1 MWHANAPLPN
11 RPVEEDH
18 IMLRY
23 ARCLTSRLS
32 CVALVLVVVLAAT
45 SLIAAAQE
53 TVKIGGVFSLTG
65 KLTSLGLPGATA
77 AKLAVKEIN
86 ERGGITVGG
95 KRLTIDFVL
104 RDDRGIAAEA
114 VASTLELTTKEN
126 IRFIFGPI
134 GTVVGMPA
142 VEVTRKAGVM
152 HFNPLTGIGP
162 LVGKPEYPYLF
173 QTYNWEF
180 GERGRIRT
188 YAPFIAK
195 TAKEHGIKRVA
206 ILDSTDDYSSQV
218 LEAYVPKLKE
228 LGLEILTVERYD
240 RAGTV
245 DFYPQLTKI
254 KALKP
259 DALIWGYSDEAGKL
273 IVRQALET
281 AVTKKFISWQGAT
294 EVPALPYKDQL
305 ELYTWV
311 IGTRSPQSEDPKM
324 RDWTRRMMQVA
335 GQDLGPSLIWGLTIY
350 DQVFMLA
357 KAMEV
362 AGTTTDLD
370 RIKRALIGTTY
381 EGAMKLTVTG
391 DNRFVHDYY
400 IGMIQKGA
408 IKYAHI
414 PVE

>member
-1 MWHANAPLPN
+1 MLSISL
-11 RPVEEDH
+11 RP
-18 IMLRY
+18 
-23 ARCLTSRLS
+23 ASRLLCS
-32 CVALVLVVVLAAT
+32 ALVALTLVLVTYTSVV
-45 SLIAAAQE
+45 AQE
-53 TVKIGGVFSLTG
+53 TLKIGGVFSLTG
-65 KLTSLGLPGATA
+65 KLTSLGLPGAMA

-86 ERGGITVGG
+86 DRGGITVAG
-95 KRLTIDFVL
+95 KRLKLDLLL
-104 RDDRGIAAEA
+104 RDDRGVAAES

-126 IRFIFGPI
+126 IKFIFGPI

-142 VEVTRKAGVM
+142 IEVTRKAGVM
-152 HFNPLTGIGP
+152 HFTPVTGSGP
-162 LVGKPEYPYLF
+162 LVGKPDYPYLF

-188 YAPFIAK
+188 YAPFIVR

-228 LGLEILTVERYD
+228 LGLEILTIERYD

-245 DFYPQLTKI
+245 DFYPQLNKI

-259 DALIWGYSDEAGKL
+259 DALIWGYSDESGKL
-273 IVRQALET
+273 IIRQALET
-281 AVTKKFISWQGAT
+281 GVTKKFFSWQGPT
-294 EVPALPYKDQL
+294 EIPALSYKDQL

-311 IGTRSPQSEDPKM
+311 IGTRSPQSEDPKIK
-324 RDWTRRMMQVA
+324 DWTRRMTQTA

-357 KAMEV
+357 KAIEA

-370 RIKRALIGTTY
+370 KIKGALIGTTY
-381 EGAMKLTVTG
+381 EGVMKLSVTR
-391 DNRFVHDYY
+391 DDRFVHDYY
-400 IGMIQKGA
+400 IGMIEKGS

>member
-1 MWHANAPLPN
+1 M
-11 RPVEEDH
+11 
-18 IMLRY
+18 
-23 ARCLTSRLS
+23 
-32 CVALVLVVVLAAT
+32 
-45 SLIAAAQE
+45 
-53 TVKIGGVFSLTG
+53 
-65 KLTSLGLPGATA
+65 A

-86 ERGGITVGG
+86 DRGGITVGG
-95 KRLTIDFVL
+95 KRLKLELVL
-104 RDDRGIAAEA
+104 RDDRGVAAES

-126 IRFIFGPI
+126 IKFIFGPI

-142 VEVTRKAGVM
+142 IEVTRKAGVM
-152 HFNPLTGIGP
+152 HFTPVTGSGP

-188 YAPFIAK
+188 YAPFIARM
-195 TAKEHGIKRVA
+195 AKENGIKRVA

-228 LGLEILTVERYD
+228 LGLEILAVERYD

-245 DFYPQLTKI
+245 DFYPQLNKI

-259 DALIWGYSDEAGKL
+259 DALIWGYSDESGKL
-273 IVRQALET
+273 IIRQAIET
-281 AVTKKFISWQGAT
+281 GVTKKFFSWQGPT
-294 EVPALPYKDQL
+294 EIPALPYKDQL

-311 IGTRSPQSEDPKM
+311 IGTRSPQSEDPKIK
-324 RDWTRRMMQVA
+324 DWTRRMTQTA
-335 GQDLGPSLIWGLTIY
+335 GHDLGPSLIWGLTIY

-357 KAMEV
+357 KAMET

-370 RIKRALIGTTY
+370 KVKGALGGTTY
-381 EGAMKLTVTG
+381 EGVMKLAVTR

-400 IGMIQKGA
+400 IGMIQRGA
-408 IKYAHI
+408 IKYVHI